1 MSAVFEKINESVRAA
16 GKVYWISGVLVAAL
30 LLLSYLLLQGGG
42 QGAAPGYADAERID
56 GQAAPAGSFGN
67 TRPWETVGPYP
78 YAHLEQPP
86 APATSITPLAVASEP
101 IWAEHNQR
109 LLDLEA
115 NVTALKQESKFLK
128 EQLGHIQATQAASRQ
143 AVPGEP
149 EMPAPT
155 EKPAPATVGEAVSPQ
170 TQTQAQTSLKASYKP
185 HRKKRLKKLRHQP
198 SQHQNVPRHYQFNAP
213 IVVEAVNSWGNEKMV
228 VVRDPKSR
236 DLKHLR
242 VGDNLGGWI
251 IEGTQGKDIILHNR
265 KGRALLKMPGKGGA
279 Q

>member
-1 MSAVFEKINESVRAA
+1 MSAVFDKINKTVRSA
-16 GKVYWISGVLVAAL
+16 GKGYLVIAVLVAAL
-30 LLLSYLLLQGGG
+30 LLLTYLLLLDGG
-42 QGAAPGYADAERID
+42 QGATPGFADAERIH

-67 TRPWETVGPYP
+67 TGPSETVNLYP

-86 APATSITPLAVASEP
+86 APATGITPLAVASEP

-115 NVTALKQESKFLK
+115 NVTALKQETKVLK
-128 EQLGHIQATQAASRQ
+128 EQLEHIHTAKDAVQP
-143 AVPGEP
+143 AVPTKP
-149 EMPAPT
+149 ELPAPT
-155 EKPAPATVGEAVSPQ
+155 EKPAAATVGEAVSP
-170 TQTQAQTSLKASYKP
+170 QTQAQTSLKASYKP

-213 IVVEAVNSWGNEKMV
+213 IVVEAVNSWGNEKRV

-251 IEGTQGKDIILHNR
+251 IEGTQGKDIILHNS
-265 KGRALLKMPGKGGA
+265 KGRTLLKMPGKGDA

>member
-1 MSAVFEKINESVRAA
+1 MNAILEKINESVRAA
-16 GKVYWISGVLVAAL
+16 GKVYWISGVLLAAL

-42 QGAAPGYADAERID
+42 QGTAPGFADGERIH

-67 TRPWETVGPYP
+67 TGPWETVNPYP

-86 APATSITPLAVASEP
+86 APATGMPPLAVASEP

-115 NVTALKQESKFLK
+115 NVTALKQETKALK
-128 EQLGHIQATQAASRQ
+128 EQLDHIQATKEASQQ

-149 EMPAPT
+149 EMPTPP
-155 EKPAPATVGEAVSPQ
+155 EKPAAATVGEAATP
-170 TQTQAQTSLKASYKP
+170 QTQAQPSQKASHKP
-185 HRKKRLKKLRHQP
+185 HRKKRPKKVRHKPAQAQ
-198 SQHQNVPRHYQFNAP
+198 SQGFHLNTP
-213 IVVEAVNSWGNEKMV
+213 IVVEAVNIWGNEKRV
-228 VVRDPKSR
+228 VVLDPKSH

-251 IEGTQGKDIILHNR
+251 IEGTQGKDVILHSS
-265 KGRALLKMPGKGGA
+265 KGRALLKMPGKGDA

>member
-1 MSAVFEKINESVRAA
+1 MNAVFEKINESVRAA
-16 GKVYWISGVLVAAL
+16 GKVYWISGVLLAAL

-42 QGAAPGYADAERID
+42 QGTAPGFADAERIH

-67 TRPWETVGPYP
+67 TGPWETVGPYP
-78 YAHLEQPP
+78 YANLEQPP
-86 APATSITPLAVASEP
+86 APATGITPLAVASEP

-115 NVTALKQESKFLK
+115 NVTALKQETKALK
-128 EQLGHIQATQAASRQ
+128 EQLGHIQAIQAASQQ

-149 EMPAPT
+149 EMPAHT
-155 EKPAPATVGEAVSPQ
+155 EKTAAATVGEAVSP
-170 TQTQAQTSLKASYKP
+170 QTQAQTSLKASYKP

-198 SQHQNVPRHYQFNAP
+198 SQHQNEPRHYQFNAP
-213 IVVEAVNSWGNEKMV
+213 IVVEAVNSWGNEKRV
-228 VVRDPKSR
+228 VVRDPKSH

-242 VGDNLGGWI
+242 VGDNLGGWT
-251 IEGTQGKDIILHNR
+251 IEGTQGKDVILHSS